1 MLVCVISD
9 FIRSPLNGQVPC
21 DKETLHACLLRQ
33 TFGFDVQK
41 DKVTVLSSTIDY
53 IRHLTSSLENK
64 AASPLVRLSEQQ
76 LPADRPST
84 NITAEELA
92 GGASSSI
99 SITGPVIV
107 EIEPALA
114 TTGNETRSSTST
126 TLVIR
131 VEAQNHSRSLVH
143 LLNVLHDGF
152 GLQLSNLDYRC
163 VNDRFHATIT
173 IEVCSQL

>member
-1 MLVCVISD
+1 MNISSD
-9 FIRSPLNGQVPC
+9 
-21 DKETLHACLLRQ
+21 ELLMIL
-33 TFGFDVQK
+33 DVQK

-64 AASPLVRLSEQQ
+64 AAGPLALLSEQQ
-76 LPADRPST
+76 RLPADRPST
-84 NITAEELA
+84 NTTTQFPEEVA

-99 SITGPVIV
+99 STTGRVVV
-107 EIEPALA
+107 EVETALA
-114 TTGNETRSSTST
+114 ATGNETRSSTST

-152 GLQLSNLDYRC
+152 GLQLNNLDYRC
-163 VNDRFHATIT
+163 VNDRFQATIT
-173 IEVCSQL
+173 IEVCA

>member
-1 MLVCVISD
+1 MGLTAVL
-9 FIRSPLNGQVPC
+9 FLWG
-21 DKETLHACLLRQ
+21 
-33 TFGFDVQK
+33 TFDFDVQK

-64 AASPLVRLSEQQ
+64 AATPLVRLSEQQ

-84 NITAEELA
+84 TITAQLPEELA

-99 SITGPVIV
+99 STTGPVIV
-107 EIEPALA
+107 EVEPALA
-114 TTGNETRSSTST
+114 ATGNETRSSTST

-143 LLNVLHDGF
+143 LLNILHDGF
-152 GLQLSNLDYRC
+152 GLQLTNLDYRC
-163 VNDRFHATIT
+163 VNDRFYATVT